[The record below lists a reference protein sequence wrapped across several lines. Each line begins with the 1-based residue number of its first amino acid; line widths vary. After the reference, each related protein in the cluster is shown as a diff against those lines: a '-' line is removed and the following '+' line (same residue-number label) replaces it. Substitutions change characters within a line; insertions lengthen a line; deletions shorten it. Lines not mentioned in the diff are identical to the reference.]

1 MKTLEGVPPGDRLP
15 IESSNAD
22 SHQTLARGS
31 PVPENRKDNKVQR
44 APPKA
49 NAQVVRQDLEEVENA
64 AILFCLLKLF
74 VHQLDLLR
82 ENDILRAQAPHLIG
96 LVGVRFSSSRSR
108 GIAKFSQ
115 SLPSLPQGAYLTSVR
130 FSRDAPA
137 PSSRHRFWPDRSNSL
152 PIAPATAANA
162 FDPCGGSTSTTHPP
176 LDPLRGSRTRS
187 PGAMPTPWCS
197 SSGQPSSCRCGD
209 TRSPPPTRRPARSG
223 FESPGSERQ

>member
-15 IESSNAD
+15 VESSNAD

-82 ENDILRAQAPHLIG
+82 ENEILRVQAPHLIG
-96 LVGVRFSSSRSR
+96 LAGVRFNGSHR
-108 GIAKFSQ
+108 GSIAKFSQ
-115 SLPSLPQGAYLTSVR
+115 RLPNTPQLLA
-130 FSRDAPA
+130 
-137 PSSRHRFWPDRSNSL
+137 
-152 PIAPATAANA
+152 
-162 FDPCGGSTSTTHPP
+162 
-176 LDPLRGSRTRS
+176 
-187 PGAMPTPWCS
+187 
-197 SSGQPSSCRCGD
+197 
-209 TRSPPPTRRPARSG
+209 
-223 FESPGSERQ
+223 

>member
-96 LVGVRFSSSRSR
+96 LAGVRFSSSRSR
-108 GIAKFSQ
+108 E
-115 SLPSLPQGAYLTSVR
+115 PDEVR
-130 FSRDAPA
+130 RL
-137 PSSRHRFWPDRSNSL
+137 RSE
-152 PIAPATAANA
+152 IGRA
-162 FDPCGGSTSTTHPP
+162 HV
-176 LDPLRGSRTRS
+176 
-187 PGAMPTPWCS
+187 
-197 SSGQPSSCRCGD
+197 
-209 TRSPPPTRRPARSG
+209 
-223 FESPGSERQ
+223 

>member
-49 NAQVVRQDLEEVENA
+49 NAKVVRQDLEEVENA

-82 ENDILRAQAPHLIG
+82 EKDILRAQAPHLIW
-96 LVGVRFSSSRSR
+96 LAKLPFSRSR
-108 GIAKFSQ
+108 SHCVPTINQ
-115 SLPSLPQGAYLTSVR
+115 T
-130 FSRDAPA
+130 
-137 PSSRHRFWPDRSNSL
+137 L
-152 PIAPATAANA
+152 PIVPQK
-162 FDPCGGSTSTTHPP
+162 
-176 LDPLRGSRTRS
+176 LY
-187 PGAMPTPWCS
+187 
-197 SSGQPSSCRCGD
+197 
-209 TRSPPPTRRPARSG
+209 
-223 FESPGSERQ
+223 

>member
-49 NAQVVRQDLEEVENA
+49 NAQGVRQDLEVVENA

-82 ENDILRAQAPHLIG
+82 ENDILRSHPPHLIR
-96 LVGVRFSSSRSR
+96 LSRVPFVSSSSR
-108 GIAKFSQ
+108 
-115 SLPSLPQGAYLTSVR
+115 P
-130 FSRDAPA
+130 
-137 PSSRHRFWPDRSNSL
+137 
-152 PIAPATAANA
+152 
-162 FDPCGGSTSTTHPP
+162 
-176 LDPLRGSRTRS
+176 
-187 PGAMPTPWCS
+187 
-197 SSGQPSSCRCGD
+197 
-209 TRSPPPTRRPARSG
+209 
-223 FESPGSERQ
+223 